1 MDTSFDVVITR
12 RLWIGTLIT
21 GLGMGLL
28 LELVFRIFNGSQL
41 LPVFFF
47 ATMAGV
53 VLVFRRWVLNEF
65 QKQSFDKN
73 NTLPSD

>member
-12 RLWIGTLIT
+12 KLWIGTILT

-41 LPVFFF
+41 LPLFFI
-47 ATMAGV
+47 ATMAFV
-53 VLVFRRWVLNEF
+53 VLVFVYWVLIEF
-65 QKQSFDKN
+65 QKQRHA
-73 NTLPSD
+73 